1 MIRAAYVESRS
12 WKQELHRYLRQYRAT
27 PHVAIGVPPAE
38 ALYGRKLRTTLPS
51 LSQPLLDHQAVHEKV
66 KVTDRLYKDKAK
78 SYSDARRNAKS
89 SSLKRGD
96 TVLVRQRPSNKL
108 ATPFDPR
115 PLVIT
120 KRNGSMVT
128 ASRGNYSVTR
138 NISHF
143 KPYKTFLS
151 TEDLSDDPPLCSGP
165 PTERPADAQLRSCLK
180 DSNNPRPTHSRRLPV
195 RFEEFV
201 GLPASMTNDQAK

>member
-1 MIRAAYVESRS
+1 MKRSRS
-12 WKQELHRYLRQYRAT
+12 R
-27 PHVAIGVPPAE
+27 IGCTRTKPSHTVMLAE
-38 ALYGRKLRTTLPS
+38 M
-51 LSQPLLDHQAVHEKV
+51 QNPLLSNEE
-66 KVTDRLYKDKAK
+66 TL
-78 SYSDARRNAKS
+78 
-89 SSLKRGD
+89 
-96 TVLVRQRPSNKL
+96 LVRQRPSNKL

-128 ASRGNYSVTR
+128 ACHGKYSVTR
-138 NISHF
+138 NILHF

-151 TEDLSDDPPLCSGP
+151 TEDIFDDPPLCSGP

-180 DSNNPRPTHSRRLPV
+180 DSNNPRPTRSRRLPV

-201 GLPASMTNDQAK
+201 GLPASMTNDQVK